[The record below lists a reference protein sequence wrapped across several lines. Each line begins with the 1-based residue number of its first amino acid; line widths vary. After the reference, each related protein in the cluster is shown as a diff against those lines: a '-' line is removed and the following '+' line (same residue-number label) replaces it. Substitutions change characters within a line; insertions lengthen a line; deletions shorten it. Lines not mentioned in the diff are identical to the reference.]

1 MEKNT
6 FGEIA
11 VRSGK
16 ASSDQVEQA
25 LEKQSAGDPRCIGE
39 IMVEQGAM
47 KPQDVANTL
56 EVQRESRGSNAAD
69 SSIRVDVGMLDRLMN
84 RVGELVLARNQDQAV
99 AWVNEI
105 GPEHLHIATRHP
117 DALAERI
124 DNAGA
129 MFLGHYSPV
138 ALGDYVAGPS
148 HVLPTGGTARFA
160 SGLSANDFLHRSSVL
175 TFTQSGLESLAGDV
189 RVLAEKEGLT
199 AHSASVDIRL
209 K

>member
-1 MEKNT
+1 MTET
-6 FGEIA
+6 TPRPPWTLRLTRDA
-11 VRSGK
+11 
-16 ASSDQVEQA
+16 ASDYV
-25 LEKQSAGDPRCIGE
+25 
-39 IMVEQGAM
+39 
-47 KPQDVANTL
+47 
-56 EVQRESRGSNAAD
+56 AAD
-69 SSIRVDVGMLDRLMN
+69 LVAQAEHDPTSSILITWHAPLLEAVEAALARQLPALARARQARASLESFGALI
-84 RVGELVLARNQDQAV
+84 LARNQDQAV

-160 SGLSANDFLHRSSVL
+160 NGLTANDFLRSGSVIH
-175 TFTQSGLESLAGDV
+175 FTPASMNAVADDV
-189 RVLAEKEGLT
+189 RRMAEVEGLT
-199 AHSASVDIRL
+199 AHRASVTKRL
-209 K
+209 